1 MLLEHFVKFN
11 IEFFENDS
19 KVNDNNAW
27 VQNAII
33 NEKHIQK
40 DIEGTDFLEFFV
52 GHVKEGP
59 QPEEKGEEVRSI
71 VHKRAKDTQPSEPS
85 EVSHVEGEFKCETD
99 AVCPLGEAENRVG
112 H

>member
-27 VQNAII
+27 VQDAII

-40 DIEGTDFLEFFV
+40 NIEGTDFLEFFL

-59 QPEEKGEEVRSI
+59 QPE
-71 VHKRAKDTQPSEPS
+71 A
-85 EVSHVEGEFKCETD
+85 
-99 AVCPLGEAENRVG
+99 
-112 H
+112 